1 MCFWPCLRVGR
12 IQKRLCRTN
21 HCSRRPTA
29 SAPLPLP
36 GAAERR
42 RSASKR
48 WNMSKHET
56 PMTRWYWQQV
66 GGTLIEEFVAIE
78 KTSICG
84 RRVLDGVIIKDG
96 EFRIAQQAEVSLEGR
111 DVIVIQTKANR
122 LGMYLMGQAFFSAQL
137 LQRFQP
143 RSVVS
148 VALCSQ
154 DDTVLRPLFEQFPNM
169 KVVVCPR
176 SMMAEPL

>member
-1 MCFWPCLRVGR
+1 MMRGP
-12 IQKRLCRTN
+12 CRTTG
-21 HCSRRPTA
+21 CSRRLTA
-29 SAPLPLP
+29 YAPPSLRLS
-36 GAAERR
+36 GAAEPQ

-78 KTSICG
+78 RTSTCG
-84 RRVLDGVIIKDG
+84 RRVLDKVIIKDG
-96 EFRIAQQAEVSLEGR
+96 EFRIVQQAEVSLAGR
-111 DVIVIQTKANR
+111 DVIVIQTKASR

-137 LQRFQP
+137 LQRFKP

-148 VALCSQ
+148 VALCSR
-154 DDTVLRPLFEQFPNM
+154 DDAVLRPLFEQYPNM
-169 KVVVCPR
+169 QVVICPLGR
-176 SMMAEPL
+176 DGASLQAQSEGC